1 MFYTHL
7 YISKMEHKFSKVRE
21 FLANLVGNPN
31 ASPEM
36 GAALE
41 KSIQADE
48 AAIANVIGSAGS
60 ATPPATPEATP
71 PAIPEAANVQLKEL
85 ALSGALPADPAFNAN
100 ELLQKFTA
108 LEQKVTALASENQ
121 ALSAKNT
128 ELVNFKNSVSPA
140 GIVGQNENGTLPVT
154 TSKTAEKDAAIK
166 ANIERL
172 VGKYPTLMQEFI

>member
-1 MFYTHL
+1 MKH
-7 YISKMEHKFSKVRE
+7 EFSKVRE

-48 AAIANVIGSAGS
+48 AAIAEIVGSAGS
-60 ATPPATPEATP
+60 ASPPATPEA
-71 PAIPEAANVQLKEL
+71 ANQQLKEL
-85 ALSGALPADPAFNAN
+85 ALSGALPADPAFNAT
-100 ELLQKFTA
+100 EFLQKFNA
-108 LEQKVTALASENQ
+108 IEQKVTALAGENQ
-121 ALSAKNT
+121 NLIAQNR
-128 ELVNFKNSVSPA
+128 ELIEFKNSVSPA

-172 VGKYPTLMQEFI
+172 VDKYPSLMQEFI

>member
-1 MFYTHL
+1 
-7 YISKMEHKFSKVRE
+7 MEHKFSRVRE

-48 AAIANVIGSAGS
+48 AAIAEIVGSAGS

-85 ALSGALPADPAFNAN
+85 ALSGALPADPAFNAT
-100 ELLQKFTA
+100 EILQKFNA
-108 LEQKVTALASENQ
+108 FEQRLTALASENQ
-121 ALSAKNT
+121 VLLAKNK
-128 ELVNFKNSVSPA
+128 ELTDFKDAVSPA
-140 GIVGQNENGTLPVT
+140 GIVGQNENGTLPVS
-154 TSKTAEKDAAIK
+154 TSKATEKDERIK
-166 ANIERL
+166 ADIDRL
-172 VGKYPTLMQEFI
+172 VAKYPALMQEFI